1 MAVCSLCRTMIPE
14 GASRCPKCGASVS
27 KQSSTGIQPRP
38 AGPSGSQSAGPN
50 GYQSAGAGGYQP
62 GPNGYQPAGY
72 GGYPYPFPQVNNQP
86 VSMGDWV
93 VTLLVAAIP
102 LVGFIMYFVWAFS
115 GGTPESKK
123 NWARAVLIWMAIG
136 FIPFVLAVIA
146 IFGALLGSAPY

>member
-38 AGPSGSQSAGPN
+38 AGPTGSQSA
-50 GYQSAGAGGYQP
+50 

-146 IFGALLGSAPY
+146 IFGALLGLSLIHI

>member
-1 MAVCSLCRTMIPE
+1 MAVCSLCGAKIPE
-14 GASRCPKCGASVS
+14 GAPRCPTCGASAPR
-27 KQSSTGIQPRP
+27 QSSTGIQPRSTGSSG
-38 AGPSGSQSAGPN
+38 GPSAGPG
-50 GYQSAGAGGYQP
+50 GYQSAGYSGYP
-62 GPNGYQPAGY
+62 SAGY
-72 GGYPYPFPQVNNQP
+72 SGYPYPFPQANNQS

-136 FIPFVLAVIA
+136 FIPFLLVI
-146 IFGALLGSAPY
+146 ITIVGILLGNVSYY

>member
-38 AGPSGSQSAGPN
+38 AGPTGSQSA
-50 GYQSAGAGGYQP
+50 